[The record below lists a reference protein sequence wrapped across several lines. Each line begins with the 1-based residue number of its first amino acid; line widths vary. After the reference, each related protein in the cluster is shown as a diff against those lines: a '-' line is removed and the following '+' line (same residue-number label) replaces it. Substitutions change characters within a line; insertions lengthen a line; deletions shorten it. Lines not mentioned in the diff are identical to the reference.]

1 MVCWISTGGLLYISD
16 MINKREIGN
25 RYEDLAC
32 ERLENEGMKIIARN
46 YRVRI
51 GEIDI
56 IAKDGNEL
64 VFIEVKYR
72 KNRSYGGAEYAIS
85 PAKQKVIR
93 RVAEWYMKQHRIRP
107 DSFCR
112 FDAVLIDGEDI
123 EHIKNAWQ

>member
-1 MVCWISTGGLLYISD
+1 MTV
-16 MINKREIGN
+16 NKRKIGTE
-25 RYEDLAC
+25 YESLAC

-56 IAKDGNEL
+56 IAKDGDEL

-85 PAKQKVIR
+85 QAKQKVIR
-93 RVAEWYMKQHRIRP
+93 RVAEWYMKQNGISHN
-107 DSFCR
+107 SFCR
-112 FDAVLIDGEDI
+112 FDAVIIDGEDI
-123 EHIKNAWQ
+123 EHIKNAWR